1 MAKLFLLD
9 ENGMREFIS
18 SNPTEDQ
25 ESNSISFFDQLKQ
38 ELSLSKEEPK
48 PEVHLYTISKLVSLF
63 DTTRPTIYSWIEMG
77 LLKPIKLGGRVYFNK
92 IDIEELIQ
100 QKSSENL

>member
-1 MAKLFLLD
+1 MSKLFLLN
-9 ENGMREFIS
+9 ENGMQEFIPLHS
-18 SNPTEDQ
+18 TKEQDATTV
-25 ESNSISFFDQLKQ
+25 SFFEQLKQ
-38 ELSLSKEEPK
+38 EFLLSKEETK
-48 PEVHLYTISKLVSLF
+48 PEVHLYTISKLVTLF
-63 DTTRPTIYSWIEMG
+63 ETTRPTIYSWIDMG